1 MTEAQIYEA
10 YVKWLPKS
18 ERVQAKSFSSSA
30 FPTTNFDVF
39 EDEETLVNR
48 VYFLVPHLIEGHLS
62 CFVFYEENTFHKG
75 KDGEIALIRSERGID
90 ESRD

>member
-1 MTEAQIYEA
+1 MTEAQVYKA
-10 YVKWLPKS
+10 YVNWLPKS
-18 ERVQAKSFSSSA
+18 VRGQAKIFDHIDL
-30 FPTTNFDVF
+30 PTINFDVF

-75 KDGEIALIRSERGID
+75 RDGEIALIRSERGIE